1 MKPEEYSTTCSTII
15 DDNASLQQFYL
26 FTNHLSSNKKVR
38 FTGKM
43 DEAEIIEWHFKYRG
57 YPLTLQYN
65 IYNGISLSQP
75 NAKDLKVVNEVAVI
89 LKSKKR
95 Q

>member
-1 MKPEEYSTTCSTII
+1 MKPEEYSTAYSTTI
-15 DDNASLQQFYL
+15 DDHASLQQFYL
-26 FTNHLSSNKKVR
+26 FTDHLSSNRRVR
-38 FTGKM
+38 FTGKL

-57 YPLTLQYN
+57 YPLTLQYD

-75 NAKDLKVVNEVAVI
+75 GAKDLRAMNEVAVI